1 MTNMTKRPTIRDVAA
16 EAGVS
21 KSLVSLVYSSPKSV
35 SEKRKEK
42 ILKAA
47 EKLGYAPNFLARSLA
62 ADSGTFIAILVQDLH
77 NPLIAEVAD
86 QVRIRLEKAGRFYY
100 ITSAMYRN
108 EEGQPFLDKQSLKSI
123 VDLRPESLLVI
134 GSIPKIEILE
144 SLPANLPI
152 IVASGATVGI
162 NRAISIRTNEEEAME
177 LVVGHLAELGHTHIS
192 HIAGVSPVVGKD
204 RESGYVKAMK
214 ARGFGKNIEVL
225 QAKSDDENA
234 GYEITKELLKSKNPP
249 TAIACFNDLIAV
261 GAQSAINESKSDI
274 SIVGYDN
281 TYLSGLS
288 QIDITTIDPGNREI
302 ADISANLIMGEN
314 IDNKQLYLS
323 KPKLIIRSSSK
334 KLKKSKEK

>member
-1 MTNMTKRPTIRDVAA
+1 M
-16 EAGVS
+16 
-21 KSLVSLVYSSPKSV
+21 L
-35 SEKRKEK
+35 
-42 ILKAA
+42 
-47 EKLGYAPNFLARSLA
+47 FRS
-62 ADSGTFIAILVQDLH
+62 
-77 NPLIAEVAD
+77 
-86 QVRIRLEKAGRFYY
+86 
-100 ITSAMYRN
+100 
-108 EEGQPFLDKQSLKSI
+108 
-123 VDLRPESLLVI
+123 
-134 GSIPKIEILE
+134 
-144 SLPANLPI
+144 
-152 IVASGATVGI
+152 
-162 NRAISIRTNEEEAME
+162 
-177 LVVGHLAELGHTHIS
+177 
-192 HIAGVSPVVGKD
+192 
-204 RESGYVKAMK
+204 
-214 ARGFGKNIEVL
+214 
-225 QAKSDDENA
+225 KSDDENA